1 MKRIAV
7 FVSGGGTNLQA
18 LLDACAAGVIPG
30 QIVTVVGDNACFGL
44 ERGVKAGTATYLHD
58 RKAYRAADSN
68 GKKAL
73 EAKLLEHLTALGVE
87 LVVLAGYL
95 SVIPSSLVKAYPE
108 RIINIHPALIPK
120 YSGKGWYGDKIH
132 EAVIRNQDRETGI
145 TVHFVDEGIDSGR
158 IIEQVIIKVVPTD
171 SVESLRYR
179 VHASEYPLLT
189 RTVKHLCE
197 TLE

>member
-7 FVSGGGTNLQA
+7 FVSGSGTNLQA
-18 LLDACAAGVIPG
+18 LLDACAAGVIQG
-30 QIVTVVGDNACFGL
+30 QIVTVVGDNPCFGM

-58 RKAYRAADSN
+58 RKAYRAADAE
-68 GKKAL
+68 GKAQLERAL
-73 EAKLLEHLTALGVE
+73 LDHLAAAGVE
-87 LVVLAGYL
+87 LIVLAGYL

-108 RIINIHPALIPK
+108 RIINIHPALIPN

-145 TVHFVDEGIDSGR
+145 TVHYVDEGIDSGR

-171 SVESLRYR
+171 TVETLRYR
-179 VHASEYPLLT
+179 VHSNEYPLLT
-189 RTVKHLCE
+189 RIVKRLCE
-197 TLE
+197 A